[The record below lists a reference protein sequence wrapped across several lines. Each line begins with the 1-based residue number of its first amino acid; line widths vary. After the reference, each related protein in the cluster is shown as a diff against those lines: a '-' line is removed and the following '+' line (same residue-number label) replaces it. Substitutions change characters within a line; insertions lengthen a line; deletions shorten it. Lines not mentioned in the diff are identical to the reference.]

1 MAAVLVP
8 LIEVVNIAITLYV
21 WAIILSAI
29 MSWLIAFDV
38 INTSN
43 RLVYT
48 ILDFLWR
55 LTEPALRPIRQF
67 LPSLGG
73 IDISP
78 ILLILLLFFLRSV
91 LTNVAHNLAVGGGP
105 AGF

>member
-8 LIEVVNIAITLYV
+8 LIQVISIAITLYV
-21 WAIILSAI
+21 WAIIISAI

-78 ILLILLLFFLRSV
+78 ILLILGLFFLRGV
-91 LTNVAHNLAVGGGP
+91 LDNVARNLAMGGG
-105 AGF
+105 AF

>member
-8 LIEVVNIAITLYV
+8 LIEVINIAITLYV
-21 WAIILSAI
+21 WAIIISAI

-48 ILDFLWR
+48 IVDFLWR

-78 ILLILLLFFLRSV
+78 ILLILLLFFLRGM
-91 LTNVAHNLAVGGGP
+91 LANVAHNLAVGGGP